1 MTKSHLKGKK
11 KVEITQEEASSF
23 AEQLKVD
30 FSNSNF
36 VNSDILW
43 QYSIHNYEFEFPE
56 FFKDTQIMFSAEE
69 VLCHV

>member
-1 MTKSHLKGKK
+1 M
-11 KVEITQEEASSF
+11 EITQEEASSF

-30 FSNSNF
+30 FQTPILE
-36 VNSDILW
+36 NSDILW
-43 QYSIHNYEFEFPE
+43 QYQSIIMSFQFPE

>member
-1 MTKSHLKGKK
+1 M
-11 KVEITQEEASSF
+11 EITQEEASSF

-30 FSNSNF
+30 FSFSNSNF
-36 VNSDILW
+36 GKFGYPVAV
-43 QYSIHNYEFEFPE
+43 SIHNYEFEFPS